1 MRVHPS
7 ARNLTRAEKARG
19 KTDHSSRNTFLGAFG
34 GGTIGDLIAPGLGT
48 LGGALLG
55 SVGGRRMGR
64 EVNREG
70 RERAR
75 KRDKY
80 DEEWQEG
87 RRRRGEI

>member
-1 MRVHPS
+1 
-7 ARNLTRAEKARG
+7 
-19 KTDHSSRNTFLGAFG
+19 
-34 GGTIGDLIAPGLGT
+34 
-48 LGGALLG
+48 
-55 SVGGRRMGR
+55 MGR